1 MQDIKGLP
9 NEQALSILLS
19 IDDVATILKLS
30 SKTVFRLVW
39 NKKIK
44 TAKIGGQWRFRREWV
59 DEYIERQSE
68 KQSIA
73 V

>member
-1 MQDIKGLP
+1 MNDNNNNKK
-9 NEQALSILLS
+9 SRLLS
-19 IDDVATILKLS
+19 PTEVAEFFNVHRMTVIRLINSNKLRA
-30 SKTVFRLVW
+30 VRV
-39 NKKIK
+39 
-44 TAKIGGQWRFRREWV
+44 GGQWRIRREWV